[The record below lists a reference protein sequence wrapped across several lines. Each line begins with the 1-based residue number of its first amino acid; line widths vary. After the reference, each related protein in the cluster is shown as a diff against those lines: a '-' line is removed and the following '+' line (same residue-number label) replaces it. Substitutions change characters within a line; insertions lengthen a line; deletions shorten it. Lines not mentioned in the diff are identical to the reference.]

1 MGHCSNG
8 TSSITP
14 HKLLDSCTIVGQIS
28 RSWTPLAPMGMT
40 SPEGELRLPT
50 TALWDPTHQGAGVVI
65 SRWNFPNMRTCFL
78 VRIFA
83 QGNCAV
89 EWRKIKSCW
98 PRKRSPTPLLNLSW
112 PSNIIHQNRQPLES
126 INARSMLPGFDIG
139 IVSNV
144 LRCDIF
150 FAPNLKDLRQDGTEV
165 RINR

>member
-40 SPEGELRLPT
+40 SPEGELRLPA

-65 SRWNFPNMRTCFL
+65 SRWNFPTTRTCFL
-78 VRIFA
+78 VRILA
-83 QGNCAV
+83 QGNCSEVYGGMEKHQKLLATT
-89 EWRKIKSCW
+89 KI
-98 PRKRSPTPLLNLSW
+98 PHT
-112 PSNIIHQNRQPLES
+112 QPLES

-139 IVSNV
+139 IVSKM

-150 FAPNLKDLRQDGTEV
+150 FAPNLKDLLGWDGS
-165 RINR
+165 